1 MPLYKT
7 IHVNELIRI
16 LIWDIQETNEDLSF
30 QTALTPSSKNRLN
43 SMKSEIHQRGFLSIR
58 HLLKEVGYSDLDL
71 YYDEFGKPFL
81 NDGNHISI
89 THSFRFSAIAISK
102 KDPIGIDIEK
112 QRDKILKIGH
122 KFTPIDAYKNI
133 VDQHSLVRKLT
144 VVWGAKESLYK
155 IYGKKQ
161 LRFLEHIDI
170 KDFELTTNKTT
181 GMINDENFTS
191 NHSIEFLEF
200 EGFTCVYAF

>member
-16 LIWDIQETNEDLSF
+16 LIWDIQETKEDLSF

-102 KDPIGIDIEK
+102 KDPIGIDVEK
-112 QRDKILKIGH
+112 QRDKIVKIGH

>member
-16 LIWDIQETNEDLSF
+16 LIWDIQETIEDLSF
-30 QTALTPSSKNRLN
+30 QTALTESSKNRLN
-43 SMKSEIHQRGFLSIR
+43 SMKSESHQRGFLSIR
-58 HLLKEVGYSDLDL
+58 HLLKEVGYSDVDL

-112 QRDKILKIGH
+112 QRDTIVKIGH

-191 NHSIEFLEF
+191 NNSIEFLEF

>member
-16 LIWDIQETNEDLSF
+16 LIWDIQETKEDLSF

-112 QRDKILKIGH
+112 QRDKIVKIGH
-122 KFTPIDAYKNI
+122 KFTPVDAYKNI

-170 KDFELTTNKTT
+170 KDFELSTNKTT
-181 GMINDENFTS
+181 GMINDENLSS

>member
-7 IHVNELIRI
+7 IHVNEFTRI
-16 LIWDIQETNEDLSF
+16 LIWDIQETPEDLSI
-30 QTALTPSSKNRLN
+30 QTVLTASSENRLN

-58 HLLKEVGYSDLDL
+58 HLLKEVGYSDVDL
-71 YYDEFGKPFL
+71 YYDEFGKPYL

-102 KDPIGIDIEK
+102 KGPVGIDIEK
-112 QRDKILKIGH
+112 QRNKIVKIAH

-133 VDQHSLVRKLT
+133 VDQDTLVRKLT
-144 VVWGAKESLYK
+144 IIWGAKESLYK

-161 LRFLEHIDI
+161 LRFLEHIHI
-170 KDFELTTNKTT
+170 EDFDLITNKTD
-181 GMINDENFTS
+181 GVINHENHMTH
-191 NHSIEFLEF
+191 HSIHFIEF

>member
-16 LIWDIQETNEDLSF
+16 LIWDIQETKEDLSF

-112 QRDKILKIGH
+112 QRDKIVKIGH
-122 KFTPIDAYKNI
+122 KFTPVDAYKNI

-170 KDFELTTNKTT
+170 KDFELSTNKTT

>member
-16 LIWDIQETNEDLSF
+16 LIWDIQETKEDLSF

-112 QRDKILKIGH
+112 QRDKIIKIGH

>member
-16 LIWDIQETNEDLSF
+16 LIWDIQETKEDLSF

-112 QRDKILKIGH
+112 QRDKIVKIGH

>member
-16 LIWDIQETNEDLSF
+16 LIWDIQETIEELSF
-30 QTALTPSSKNRLN
+30 QTSLTASSKKRLN
-43 SMKSEIHQRGFLSIR
+43 SMKSETHQRGFLSIR
-58 HLLKEVGYSDLDL
+58 RLLKETGYSDVDL
-71 YYDEFGKPFL
+71 YYDEFGKPYL

-89 THSFRFSAIAISK
+89 SHSFRFSAIAISK

-112 QRDKILKIGH
+112 QRDKIVKIAH
-122 KFTPIDAYKNI
+122 KFTPIDSYKKI
-133 VDQHSLVRKLT
+133 VDQRSLVRKLT

-161 LRFLEHIDI
+161 LLFLKHIDI
-170 KDFELTTNKTT
+170 KDFDLFTKKTT
-181 GMINDENFTS
+181 GTINYENLTS
-191 NHSIEFLEF
+191 NYSTHFFEF
-200 EGFTCVYAF
+200 EGFTCVYVF

>member
-16 LIWDIQETNEDLSF
+16 LIWDIQETKEDLSF

-112 QRDKILKIGH
+112 QRDKIVKIGH

-133 VDQHSLVRKLT
+133 VDQDTLVRKLT
-144 VVWGAKESLYK
+144 IVWGAKESLYK

-170 KDFELTTNKTT
+170 KDFELITKKTT
-181 GMINDENFTS
+181 GVINDENFTS
-191 NHSIEFLEF
+191 NLSIEFLEF

>member
-16 LIWDIQETNEDLSF
+16 LIWDIQETKEDLSF

-112 QRDKILKIGH
+112 QRDKIVKIGH
-122 KFTPIDAYKNI
+122 KFTPVDAYKNI

>member
-16 LIWDIQETNEDLSF
+16 LIWDIQETKEDLSF

-112 QRDKILKIGH
+112 QRDKIVKIGH

-170 KDFELTTNKTT
+170 KDFELSTNKTT

>member
-16 LIWDIQETNEDLSF
+16 LIWDIQETKEDLSF

-112 QRDKILKIGH
+112 QRDKIVKIGH

-170 KDFELTTNKTT
+170 KDFELSTNKTT

-191 NHSIEFLEF
+191 NHSIKFLEF

>member
-7 IHVNELIRI
+7 IHVNEFTRI
-16 LIWDIQETNEDLSF
+16 LIWDIQETPEDLSI
-30 QTALTPSSKNRLN
+30 QTVLTASSENRLN

-58 HLLKEVGYSDLDL
+58 HLLKEVGYSDVDL
-71 YYDEFGKPFL
+71 YYDEFGKPYL

-102 KDPIGIDIEK
+102 KGPVGIDLEK
-112 QRDKILKIGH
+112 QRDKIVKIAH

-133 VDQHSLVRKLT
+133 VDQDTLVRKLT
-144 VVWGAKESLYK
+144 IVWGAKESLYK
-155 IYGKKQ
+155 IYGKKE
-161 LRFLEHIDI
+161 LRFLEHIHI
-170 KDFELTTNKTT
+170 EDFDLTTNKTD
-181 GMINDENFTS
+181 GMINSENYITH
-191 NHSIEFLEF
+191 HSIHFIEF

>member
-16 LIWDIQETNEDLSF
+16 LIWDIQETKDDLSF

-112 QRDKILKIGH
+112 QRDKIIKIGH

>member
-16 LIWDIQETNEDLSF
+16 LIWDIQETKEDLSF

-81 NDGNHISI
+81 KDGNHISI

-102 KDPIGIDIEK
+102 KDPIGIDVEK
-112 QRDKILKIGH
+112 QRDKIVKIGH
-122 KFTPIDAYKNI
+122 KFTPVDAYKNI

>member
-16 LIWDIQETNEDLSF
+16 LIWDIQETKEDLSF

>member
-16 LIWDIQETNEDLSF
+16 LIWDIQETKEDLSF

-112 QRDKILKIGH
+112 QRDKIIKIGH

-170 KDFELTTNKTT
+170 KDFELSTNKTT

>member
-16 LIWDIQETNEDLSF
+16 LIWDIQETKEDLSF

-112 QRDKILKIGH
+112 QRDKIVKIGH

-133 VDQHSLVRKLT
+133 VDQHSLVT
-144 VVWGAKESLYK
+144 
-155 IYGKKQ
+155 
-161 LRFLEHIDI
+161 
-170 KDFELTTNKTT
+170 
-181 GMINDENFTS
+181 FTLA
-191 NHSIEFLEF
+191 HSR
-200 EGFTCVYAF
+200 

>member
-16 LIWDIQETNEDLSF
+16 LIWVIQETIEELSF
-30 QTALTPSSKNRLN
+30 QTSLTASSKKRLN
-43 SMKSEIHQRGFLSIR
+43 SMKSKTHQRGFLSIR
-58 HLLKEVGYSDLDL
+58 RLLKETGYSDVDL
-71 YYDEFGKPFL
+71 YYDEFGKPYL

-89 THSFRFSAIAISK
+89 SHSFRFSAIAISK

-112 QRDKILKIGH
+112 QRDKIVKIAH
-122 KFTPIDAYKNI
+122 KFTPIDSYKKI
-133 VDQHSLVRKLT
+133 VDQRSLVRKLT

-161 LRFLEHIDI
+161 LLFLEHIDI
-170 KDFELTTNKTT
+170 KDFDLVTKKTT
-181 GMINDENFTS
+181 GTINYENFTS
-191 NHSIEFLEF
+191 NYSTHFFEF
-200 EGFTCVYAF
+200 EGFTCVYVF